1 MALYEEDFVAETHIA
16 EYVPTGDPDFKARFA
31 KWPSFKKRN
40 IATLFRDLIQSDDGL
55 QIVLNATAVKFD
67 VDREKGVVRSVT
79 GRHASGRSIDI
90 VSKHCV
96 ICAGA
101 IESTRLLLA
110 LDRQNDE
117 RFFSPSGAL
126 GHYFF
131 DHISRA
137 MASIEAKDVGR
148 LNRMAGF
155 RFVES
160 TMRSLRFEL
169 GSETQRREKI
179 PNAFGHISFKTD
191 QPSAFDALR
200 DFMRSR
206 QTGAGGASEL
216 GKIIKDVPYLLELGF
231 WRFAHHQL
239 LWPRPATYDL
249 HVVAEQIPH
258 YDNRISLADETDM
271 FGMPLAAIDWRV
283 FDADLKTFFAYERLF
298 DAFWKRQGLDRVGA
312 LAWTDGSTVSDKIF
326 AGGCLSSR
334 RHDAHGRRQQDR
346 DRRSGPARHQ
356 FPQSLDGEHRDFPE
370 RRRRQSDHDIDAVHP
385 ATGEPALHVDHCGA
399 AAVVRSRRIEP
410 GGRVA
415 RMNLSPAQLAA
426 LGREVTP
433 LLITFNEAPNL
444 PRVLPKLAWAERI
457 VVVDSG
463 STDATLD
470 LLAHYPQVEVIF
482 RPFADFASQCNFGL
496 ALIKTPW
503 VLSLDADYELS
514 DDLIPSME
522 RAVRSHGQG
531 RLQSQLHLSHQWP
544 AVARQPLS
552 APRRALSRQ
561 ARQIPQ

>member
-1 MALYEEDFVAETHIA
+1 MITDLTQGADTRLKAETDVLIVGAGIAGILLGVRLRQAGVGVTILESGGSSQSEETHPLNRTIQLGEPYNGASNGRFRCLGGTSTRWGGALIPFARSDLLARDYLDLTGFPVEPDELDAYVPELEKIFGVDDGSYEEDFVAETHIA
-16 EYVPTGDPDFKARFA
+16 KHVPTGDPDFKARFA

-55 QIVLNATAVKFD
+55 QIVLNSTAVNFD
-67 VDREKGVVRSVT
+67 VDREKGAVRSVT

-110 LDRQNDE
+110 LDRQNDA

-137 MASIEAKDVGR
+137 MASIEAKDAGR

-169 GSETQRREKI
+169 ASEAQRREKI

-216 GKIIKDVPYLLELGF
+216 GEIIRDVPYLLELGF
-231 WRFAHHQL
+231 WRFAYQQL

-249 HVVAEQIPH
+249 HVVAEQVPH

-283 FDADLKTFFAYERLF
+283 FDADLKTFFAYQQLF
-298 DAFWKRQGLDRVGA
+298 DAFWKRQGLARVGA
-312 LAWTDGSTVSDKIF
+312 LVWTDGSTVSAKSSQVDVF
-326 AGGCLSSR
+326 HPGGTTR
-334 RHDAHGRRQQDR
+334 M
-346 DRRSGPARHQ
+346 
-356 FPQSLDGEHRDFPE
+356 
-370 RRRRQSDHDIDAVHP
+370 
-385 ATGEPALHVDHCGA
+385 GA
-399 AAVVRSRRIEP
+399 DSKTAVVDPDLRVINFRNLWTASTATFP
-410 GGRVA
+410 SGGGANPTMTLMLFTLRLA
-415 RMNLSPAQLAA
+415 DRLS
-426 LGREVTP
+426 TS
-433 LLITFNEAPNL
+433 II
-444 PRVLPKLAWAERI
+444 AE
-457 VVVDSG
+457 
-463 STDATLD
+463 
-470 LLAHYPQVEVIF
+470 
-482 RPFADFASQCNFGL
+482 
-496 ALIKTPW
+496 
-503 VLSLDADYELS
+503 
-514 DDLIPSME
+514 
-522 RAVRSHGQG
+522 
-531 RLQSQLHLSHQWP
+531 
-544 AVARQPLS
+544 RQPLS
-552 APRRALSRQ
+552 VAGVLSQ
-561 ARQIPQ
+561 AAE